1 MRQELLGPIHS
12 GQALD
17 STEMVLGHLMCPAG
31 LAHLSLQPP
40 SQAEEPLS
48 TALMKG
54 RGAASQSSTV
64 LTFFHGG
71 LAVVCDV
78 LWWKEQGLWRHCEKS
93 VEIPGLNFGLAP
105 C

>member
-31 LAHLSLQPP
+31 LAHLSSQPP

-54 RGAASQSSTV
+54 RGGSFTEQHRFNILS
-64 LTFFHGG
+64 
-71 LAVVCDV
+71 
-78 LWWKEQGLWRHCEKS
+78 WWVGCSL
-93 VEIPGLNFGLAP
+93 
-105 C
+105 